1 MRYLRLLP
9 LVFFPTLLL
18 SQTADSDRSTLETL
32 LKEVREL
39 RLALER
45 STLLTA
51 RTQIAVNMMQIQESR
66 ASKAAQDLDN
76 MRKEILD
83 LQTSR
88 ARNAE
93 QVKRLEEHLSSVTNP
108 NEHQDF
114 EGLIRQAKLE
124 SEQLAAKEQD
134 RRAKEAELSS
144 QVQNEQSQ
152 LADLRARLGDMQRA
166 LDQAIQQ
173 TLQHN

>member
-39 RLALER
+39 RLALKR

-51 RTQIAVNMMQIQESR
+51 RTQIAVSIMQIQERR

-83 LQTSR
+83 LQ
-88 ARNAE
+88 
-93 QVKRLEEHLSSVTNP
+93 VKRLDEHLSSVTNP

>member
-9 LVFFPTLLL
+9 LVFLPALLF
-18 SQTADSDRSTLETL
+18 SQTADSDRSTLEAL

-51 RTQIAVNMMQIQESR
+51 RIQIAVNMMQIQESR
-66 ASKAAQDLDN
+66 SSKAAQDLDN

-83 LQTSR
+83 LQSNR
-88 ARNAE
+88 ARHAE

-108 NEHQDF
+108 AERQEF
-114 EGLIRQAKLE
+114 EGLIRQAKVD
-124 SEQLAAKEQD
+124 SDQFAAKEQD
-134 RRAKEAELSS
+134 RRAKEAELSV
-144 QVQNEQSQ
+144 QV
-152 LADLRARLGDMQRA
+152 
-166 LDQAIQQ
+166 
-173 TLQHN
+173 